1 MKKLIAI
8 AIIMVLCTA
17 MVLPAVAADEALVNG
32 GAELLVRTGDDSG
45 EELALWGLIAGAAL
59 VAVVILIVI
68 GSRGRKK

>member
-8 AIIMVLCTA
+8 AIIMVLCAT
-17 MVLPAVAADEALVNG
+17 MVLLAVTADEALVNG

>member
-8 AIIMVLCTA
+8 AVVMVLCAT

-68 GSRGRKK
+68 GFRGRKK